1 MGLGRSEADQEII
14 KPLSFKAQQF
24 KRVVLD
30 NKLEFLLV
38 SDPELDKAGAAVDVS
53 FSPDQTAKLHCACL
67 KDSWLVALPCMASI
81 CDSLSLATLLGVSQ
95 DTFTTF
101 AIS

>member
-1 MGLGRSEADQEII
+1 MGLGKCEADQEII

-24 KRVVLD
+24 KWIVLE

-53 FSPDQTAKLHCACL
+53 KFLACFPY
-67 KDSWLVALPCMASI
+67 VP
-81 CDSLSLATLLGVSQ
+81 V
-95 DTFTTF
+95 
-101 AIS
+101 